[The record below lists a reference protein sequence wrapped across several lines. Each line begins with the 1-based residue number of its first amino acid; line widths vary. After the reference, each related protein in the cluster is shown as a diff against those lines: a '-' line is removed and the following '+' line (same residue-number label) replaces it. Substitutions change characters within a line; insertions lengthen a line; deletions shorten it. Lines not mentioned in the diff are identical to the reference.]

1 MGAEASN
8 PRPFDEETMTAPSGG
23 LTSGEIV
30 QAPSGRAGYVVGLKG
45 VDAGQPATIQTS
57 GRITVPALS
66 TLTGSPSGGT
76 PVDIDWDD
84 DNSRICADG
93 DGDFHL
99 GILATDKT
107 NGQTTAEVI
116 LNEYAPAVD
125 ASA

>member
-8 PRPFDEETMTAPSGG
+8 PRPFDEEIMTAPEGG

-30 QAPSGRAGYVVGLKG
+30 QAPSGRAGYVVGLRG
-45 VDAGQPATIQTS
+45 ADEGQPATIKTS

-76 PVDIDWDD
+76 PVEVDWDD
-84 DNSRICADG
+84 DNSRICAAG
-93 DGDFHL
+93 DGDFLL
-99 GILATDKT
+99 GILAADKT

-116 LNEYAPAVD
+116 LNEEAPSV
-125 ASA
+125 AST